1 MTRVLVVDD
10 QRIAREYM
18 ENIVRS
24 SEGYELVGSLTKADM
39 AATVCRR
46 SAVELVL
53 MDVYTH
59 GRMDGI
65 EAAAELREHFPKLKI
80 ICRPAGKPCRAAGA
94 PRSQSRHAVQNG
106 GVDSAGA
113 LRLCRR

>member
-18 ENIVRS
+18 ENVVRG

-53 MDVYTH
+53 MDVCTH

-65 EAAAELREHFPKLKI
+65 EAAAELRENSSRSSKSLSSP
-80 ICRPAGKPCRAAGA
+80 PCR
-94 PRSQSRHAVQNG
+94 RK
-106 GVDSAGA
+106 A
-113 LRLCRR
+113 LSSGQKRLERTASGTRK

>member
-18 ENIVRS
+18 ENVVRS

-53 MDVYTH
+53 MDVCTH

-65 EAAAELREHFPKLKI
+65 EAAAELREQFPSSKSLSS
-80 ICRPAGKPCRAAGA
+80 PPCR
-94 PRSQSRHAVQNG
+94 RR
-106 GVDSAGA
+106 A
-113 LRLCRR
+113 LSSGQKRWERTASGTRK